1 MNLRSAFFLTMAVVT
16 LAACGTPAA
25 VRDSRT
31 LMAEGKFEESVA
43 VLARA
48 ANDAPTDPELRS
60 AYARQR
66 ELAVARVLASAEEA
80 VRADRYE
87 VAQTEFERVL
97 RIEPANVRA
106 RDGLA
111 ALATKRR
118 LQDEVVRANAQI
130 EHGELDAAEQRLQAV
145 LREDPMQLEARK
157 AVQRLRDRQAREA
170 AAQKPAQ
177 PALQR
182 PVTIEFRE
190 TPLRSVFEV
199 LSRSGG
205 VNFAFDHEV
214 KQDAKVTL
222 FVRNAP
228 VDDVI
233 RIVLATNQLDR
244 KTLNDNTLLVYPATQ
259 AKQREYQ
266 ELVTRSFFLVNADAK
281 QVQAMLR
288 TLVKSRDIYVDERL
302 NMVSLRDTAEA
313 VHYAER
319 LVDLVDRAEP
329 EVMLEL
335 EVIEISRSR
344 AQELGLEFPTSVQA
358 DAALPVATN
367 VNTGRIDVNH
377 MNLVATIASP
387 ALKLHLSASD
397 TDTNLLANPRIRAK
411 NHEKAKVLIG
421 EKLPVFTSTA
431 VQNAGVSSSVSYID
445 VGLKLEVE
453 PNIYL
458 DDEVGIKVQLE
469 VNSNLG
475 QVSSGDGNT
484 TAYKIGTRTAQTNL
498 RLRDGE
504 TQVLAGL
511 INRNESETLSKLPG
525 LGDIPALGRLF
536 SDNSLSRDKTEIVL
550 LITPRIV
557 RNIISPELA
566 AVALASGT
574 EADIGAAPL
583 SIARTASNA
592 FGVRS
597 EGGRPDAT
605 RAAAPSVGAAPAAAA
620 GAASVPADGSAAD
633 GASGAAAANAA
644 DAVRAADTPPAPALH
659 APEQVSIGK
668 AFDLA
673 VDLSA
678 AGAVEADVVLSFDPQ
693 LLQAQGGSA
702 GKASVHLS
710 AAGRAP
716 GSLAGSVSFNASAAG
731 AGSATVQVVG
741 GSFVDQDGRRHQ
753 IGAQGSA
760 TVRIVQ

>member
-1 MNLRSAFFLTMAVVT
+1 MNLRSVFTLTMAVAM
-16 LAACGTPAA
+16 LAACGTPVA
-25 VRDSRT
+25 VRDSRA

-43 VLARA
+43 VLASA
-48 ANDAPTDPELRS
+48 ANSAPADVELSS
-60 AYARQR
+60 AYVRQR
-66 ELAVARVLASAEEA
+66 ELVVARVLASAEDA
-80 VRADRYE
+80 VRTDRYE
-87 VAQTEFERVL
+87 LAQTEFERVL

-111 ALATKRR
+111 GLATRRR
-118 LQDEVVRANAQI
+118 LQEEVARANAQI
-130 EHGELDAAEQRLQAV
+130 EHGEFDAAEQRLQAV
-145 LREDPMQLEARK
+145 LREDPMQLDARK
-157 AVQRLRDRQAREA
+157 AVQRLRERQAREA
-170 AAQKPAQ
+170 AATKPPA

-182 PVTIEFRE
+182 PVTIEFRD

-205 VNFAFDHEV
+205 VNFAFDREV
-214 KQDAKVTL
+214 KQDARVTL

-244 KTLNDNTLLVYPATQ
+244 KTLNDNTLLIYPATQ

-313 VHYAER
+313 VRYAER
-319 LVDLVDRAEP
+319 MVDLVDRAEP

-367 VNTGRIDVNH
+367 VNSGRIDVNH
-377 MNLVATIASP
+377 MNLVATIATP

-475 QVSSGDGNT
+475 EKSSGDGNT
-484 TAYKIGTRTAQTNL
+484 TAYRIGTRTAQTNL

-511 INRNESETLSKLPG
+511 INQNESETLSRLPG

-536 SDNSLSRDKTEIVL
+536 SDSALSRDKTEIVL

-557 RNIISPELA
+557 RNIVSPELA

-583 SIARTASNA
+583 RIARTASNG

-597 EGGRPDAT
+597 DAAQA
-605 RAAAPSVGAAPAAAA
+605 AAAPEAAAAPATDAAA
-620 GAASVPADGSAAD
+620 TAGAGVPP
-633 GASGAAAANAA
+633 
-644 DAVRAADTPPAPALH
+644 VPALH
-659 APEQVSIGK
+659 APEQVSVGK
-668 AFDLA
+668 PFDLA

-678 AGAVEADVVLSFDPQ
+678 VGAVEADVVLSFDPQ

-710 AAGRAP
+710 AAGQMA
-716 GSLAGSVSFNASAAG
+716 GSLNGSVSFNASATG

-753 IGAQGSA
+753 IGMQGSA